1 MPDSR
6 VVKRYVKVTPGIEI
20 PCLNMSIF
28 LSFQKAHI
36 FSRASQKGW
45 TSRLLYQ
52 MKGLKGLHII
62 VRPDLLAV
70 LVVFFRNVPVF

>member
-1 MPDSR
+1 MPGSR
-6 VVKRYVKVTPGIEI
+6 VVKRYVKVTTGIEI
-20 PCLNMSIF
+20 PCLNMSMF

-52 MKGLKGLHII
+52 IRKSLNVCMFCHLSEMFW
-62 VRPDLLAV
+62 
-70 LVVFFRNVPVF
+70 FFKVE

>member
-6 VVKRYVKVTPGIEI
+6 VVKGYVKVTLGIEI
-20 PCLNMSIF
+20 PCLNMSIV
-28 LSFQKAHI
+28 LSFQEAQI

-52 MKGLKGLHII
+52 M
-62 VRPDLLAV
+62 RNS
-70 LVVFFRNVPVF
+70 RNVCLLLVDQTCWQYW